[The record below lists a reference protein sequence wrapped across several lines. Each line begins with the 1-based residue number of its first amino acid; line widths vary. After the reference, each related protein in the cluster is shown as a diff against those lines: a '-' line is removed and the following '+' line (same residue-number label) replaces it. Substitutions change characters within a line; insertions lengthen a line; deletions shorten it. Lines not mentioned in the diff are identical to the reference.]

1 MKIGSMKILN
11 TIGEKFAPEAKEIL
25 GGFAQVDYEIPSQK
39 ELVEILGNY
48 DALVVG
54 LGLNFNADILSKA
67 TKLKY
72 IATATTGLDHIDLDF
87 AAKKGIQVLSLR
99 GENIF
104 LDTITGTAELAL
116 CLMLE
121 LARKTLFGFE
131 AVKKGEWR
139 RGDFMGASL
148 YGKTLGI
155 LGLGRLG
162 AMMARY
168 GEALGMKIIYTD
180 IEKKKTPTTW
190 RKVDLGELLQDSDI
204 LTIHVH
210 LKRDTDNMI
219 GEKELAT
226 MKPSAFMVNTSRG
239 KIVDED
245 AVLRALKSGKIGG
258 YGTDVLSDELKFKE
272 NISDSHPL
280 VSYARTHQN
289 CIITPHIG
297 GMTSDSRSATDIFI
311 ADKLKKA
318 VLNQVK
324 Y

>member
-67 TKLKY
+67 TKLKH

-121 LARKTLFGFE
+121 LARKTPFF
-131 AVKKGEWR
+131 
-139 RGDFMGASL
+139 F
-148 YGKTLGI
+148 
-155 LGLGRLG
+155 
-162 AMMARY
+162 
-168 GEALGMKIIYTD
+168 
-180 IEKKKTPTTW
+180 
-190 RKVDLGELLQDSDI
+190 
-204 LTIHVH
+204 
-210 LKRDTDNMI
+210 
-219 GEKELAT
+219 
-226 MKPSAFMVNTSRG
+226 
-239 KIVDED
+239 
-245 AVLRALKSGKIGG
+245 
-258 YGTDVLSDELKFKE
+258 
-272 NISDSHPL
+272 
-280 VSYARTHQN
+280 
-289 CIITPHIG
+289 
-297 GMTSDSRSATDIFI
+297 
-311 ADKLKKA
+311 
-318 VLNQVK
+318 
-324 Y
+324 

>member
-1 MKIGSMKILN
+1 MKVKILN

-25 GGFAQVDYEIPSQK
+25 GGFAQVDYEIPSQEELK
-39 ELVEILGNY
+39 EIVGNY
-48 DALVVG
+48 NALVVG
-54 LGLNFNADILSKA
+54 LGLNFSADILSKA
-67 TKLKY
+67 TNLKY

-99 GENIF
+99 GENEF
-104 LDTITGTAELAL
+104 LNTITGTAELAL

-121 LARKTLFGFE
+121 LARKTPFGFE

-168 GEALGMKIIYTD
+168 GEALGMKVIYTD
-180 IEKKKTPTTW
+180 IEKKGTPTTW
-190 RKVDLGELLQDSDI
+190 RKVDLGELLRDSDI

-210 LKRDTDNMI
+210 LKKDTENMI
-219 GEKELAT
+219 GEKELGE
-226 MKPSAFMVNTSRG
+226 MKSTAFLINTSRG
-239 KIVDED
+239 KIVDEG
-245 AVLRALKSGKIGG
+245 AVLNALENKKIGG
-258 YGTDVLSDELKFKE
+258 YGTDVLSGELEFKE
-272 NISDSHPL
+272 IIPADHLL

-289 CIITPHIG
+289 CVITPHIG
-297 GMTSDSRSATDIFI
+297 GMTSDSRFATDIFI
-311 ADKLKKA
+311 ANKLKKA